1 MKHSVI
7 EALAKT
13 GREVGPRA
21 VAVLVAMVE
30 MAELGDDAL
39 TIAGGCREV
48 AAATLMSRSSANDEM
63 KKLIAAG
70 LIERFSAG
78 STSVCVIR
86 PRSLGLA
93 AAPTE
98 LEPNRL
104 VPASPHQ
111 AESSSSAN
119 AA

>member
-39 TIAGGCREV
+39 TIAGGCR
-48 AAATLMSRSSANDEM
+48 
-63 KKLIAAG
+63 
-70 LIERFSAG
+70 
-78 STSVCVIR
+78 
-86 PRSLGLA
+86 
-93 AAPTE
+93 
-98 LEPNRL
+98 
-104 VPASPHQ
+104 
-111 AESSSSAN
+111 
-119 AA
+119 